1 MTANNCT
8 SVVDR
13 PYASVPEDIYSIF
26 TIILHVL
33 RARVRVYVWVWMS
46 GWEREGD
53 GG

>member
-8 SVVDR
+8 SVIDR
-13 PYASVPEDIYSIF
+13 PYASVSVVIYSIF

-33 RARVRVYVWVWMS
+33 RARVRVYVCVWMG